1 MKAAWFENFGSPE
14 DVLQVGEQPQPIAEE
29 GQVLVK
35 LVTSGVN
42 PSDVK
47 KRAGS
52 FPNLL
57 DGGLVIPHSDGA
69 GVIEAVGNGVS
80 PRRIGERV
88 WVYQAQ
94 YGRRLGT
101 AAEYVTLETQRVIKL
116 PHNTNFDV
124 GACMGIPA
132 MTSHRCVHADGD
144 IQGQTLLITGG
155 AGRVGYYAIQWAV
168 MAGAEVISTA
178 SNSSDRDLCL
188 ALGAKAVVN
197 HREEDWGQ
205 QVLVATSGKKVDRVI
220 DVEFGANLPQILGC
234 IAPNGVIAT
243 YSSTQVK
250 TPSLPFLDMMYM
262 DLTLRMVIVYAM
274 PESAKQAAIAA
285 ISIALEQ
292 EKLEH
297 RVAHV
302 VPLEKIS
309 KAHELIEIGGFG
321 GCVVVSMESSE

>member
-52 FPNLL
+52 LPNLL

-101 AAEYVTLETQRVIKL
+101 AAEYVTLEAQRVIKL

-132 MTSHRCVHADGD
+132 MTSHRCVPADGD
-144 IQGQTLLITGG
+144 IQG
-155 AGRVGYYAIQWAV
+155 
-168 MAGAEVISTA
+168 
-178 SNSSDRDLCL
+178 
-188 ALGAKAVVN
+188 
-197 HREEDWGQ
+197 
-205 QVLVATSGKKVDRVI
+205 
-220 DVEFGANLPQILGC
+220 
-234 IAPNGVIAT
+234 
-243 YSSTQVK
+243 
-250 TPSLPFLDMMYM
+250 
-262 DLTLRMVIVYAM
+262 
-274 PESAKQAAIAA
+274 
-285 ISIALEQ
+285 
-292 EKLEH
+292 
-297 RVAHV
+297 
-302 VPLEKIS
+302 
-309 KAHELIEIGGFG
+309 
-321 GCVVVSMESSE
+321 